1 MNALDRTERGICRMQ
16 KGNGTIPIN
25 GFTLIEVLLALS
37 LVSVILAALYSS
49 FFLSKKAIDAADG
62 PLLRLQES
70 RALLDIMKREIEAA
84 FYDKTRSY
92 TAFKLEDQ
100 DFDGREASRL
110 TFTTFTPGFPGLAKV
125 EYRAV
130 ESDGRISLVKKVIS
144 AYARSADAKDIELI
158 EDIESFTVEIRYADK
173 WVKTWDNSQ
182 AGGIPGEL
190 KISIRLRNLRNTEQ
204 KDLLESES
212 SRDIT
217 TIYDVAKPMTGRTL

>member
-1 MNALDRTERGICRMQ
+1 MQ
-16 KGNGTIPIN
+16 KAIGSRRIN

-49 FFLSKKAIDAADG
+49 FFLSRKAIDAADG

-70 RALLDIMKREIEAA
+70 RAVLDIMKREIEAA
-84 FYDKTRSY
+84 FYDKSKSY
-92 TAFKLEDQ
+92 TVFKLEDQ
-100 DFDGREASRL
+100 DFDGREASRVI
-110 TFTTFTPGFPGLAKV
+110 FTTFTPGFPGLAKV

-158 EDIESFTVEIRYADK
+158 EDIESFTAEVRSGDR
-173 WVKTWDNSQ
+173 WVKTWDSSQ
-182 AGGIPGEL
+182 AGSIPSEL
-190 KISIRLRNLRNTEQ
+190 KISIQLRNLRNREQ
-204 KDLLESES
+204 KDLVESES

-217 TIYDVAKPMTGRTL
+217 TIYDVAKPMSGRTL